1 MVGVSDR
8 PSPQQTAPSAYSVY
22 LQNRIALKNDEKSD
36 TYTRSIQL
44 EISIRGSKRF
54 ALFFYLETHDG
65 RKFDQ
70 FWGVGQCFEI
80 LECVFFSSESMLS
93 DFDIFYKKVVFSN
106 FQCI

>member
-80 LECVFFSSESMLS
+80 LECVFF
-93 DFDIFYKKVVFSN
+93 F
-106 FQCI
+106 